1 MVSRRWLLD
10 YCPFPLPPNSDHG
23 TFSARKNPRS
33 GRMIVGHCS
42 LSVSLGDNRDH
53 WPTWGPC
60 SLPRSLSSLLSAPAL
75 AQESCLAG
83 KLRQVGG
90 ERKAVRQKQLP
101 ASVEED
107 QGPSGYG
114 QKARRGSALAAPP
127 PHVWVLGL
135 FPQPFPCS
143 LPVQRADCAY
153 AKLWAETDLR
163 GHLVQLPPYS
173 GIRVISTI
181 SSRGLPASGP
191 TFPGNRSS
199 PPPKAV
205 CSLFGRKQL

>member
-1 MVSRRWLLD
+1 MLTFLGSELPWMSRPVPRGGFALVSRRWLLD

-33 GRMIVGHCS
+33 GRLIVGHCS
-42 LSVSLGDNRDH
+42 LPVSLGDNRDH

-60 SLPRSLSSLLSAPAL
+60 SLPSSLSSLLSAPAL

-101 ASVEED
+101 ARVEED

-114 QKARRGSALAAPP
+114 QEARRGS
-127 PHVWVLGL
+127 G
-135 FPQPFPCS
+135 
-143 LPVQRADCAY
+143 
-153 AKLWAETDLR
+153 
-163 GHLVQLPPYS
+163 
-173 GIRVISTI
+173 
-181 SSRGLPASGP
+181 
-191 TFPGNRSS
+191 S
-199 PPPKAV
+199 PPPPCVGVRPLSPA
-205 CSLFGRKQL
+205 FPI